1 MFGSGSLLF
10 GTMGF
15 SVSVSVSVLLVMYLS
30 FLFIGV

>member
-1 MFGSGSLLF
+1 MFGSGSLPF

-15 SVSVSVSVLLVMYLS
+15 SVSVLLVMYLS